1 MRLEGTLFIT
11 THIITNSF
19 LFKKKNSLLNY
30 DFSYRLADH
39 LEQEPERQR
48 AQREKVKKKIEEGLR
63 EPSTKKHR
71 FDDTAYL
78 KASEEMKE
86 KVQNTVAEGIVYYSF

>member
-1 MRLEGTLFIT
+1 MIFY
-11 THIITNSF
+11 F
-19 LFKKKNSLLNY
+19 
-30 DFSYRLADH
+30 RLADH

-63 EPSTKKHR
+63 EPPIKKHR
-71 FDDTAYL
+71 FDDTNYL

-86 KVQNTVAEGIVYYSF
+86 NVQNAVTEGMFKIIVNQLIIL